1 MEWMRKHRGGMM
13 EDGVDTKLWRRN
25 DGGGL
30 MKEETWSGYEVM
42 ERNDGGGMMD
52 RMRNRGVGMMEDG
65 RWRRNHRADEK

>member
-13 EDGVDTKLWRRN
+13 EDGMDKKSWRRN

-42 ERNDGGGMMD
+42 ERNDG
-52 RMRNRGVGMMEDG
+52 V
-65 RWRRNHRADEK
+65 DEKSWSRNDGGWTIEEES